1 VVIASLRLEFG
12 LRHLTLNLETTM
24 TDERMALI
32 ELIEKG
38 ADADL
43 IRDMLA
49 FAAERL
55 MNLEVEALTGAPA
68 GTRSPDRLTHRN
80 GYRERA
86 WDTRAGRIDL
96 AIPKLRKGSYFPVF
110 LEPRRTAEKALT
122 AVIQEAYVH
131 GISTRSVDDL
141 VKAMGASGI
150 SKSQVSRL
158 CEEIDERVNAFLA
171 RPIEGEWPYLW
182 IDATYLKTREAGR
195 IVSTAVI
202 LAVGVNSDGRREVL
216 GIATGASEAEPFW
229 TAFLRQLA
237 DRGLRGVKLVIA
249 DDHKGLRAAATRVF
263 HASHQRCRVHWMRNA
278 MAHLAPKQR
287 PAVVAMLKT
296 IFAQET
302 AEAAREQW
310 TSVADALR
318 ERCPKLVELMDRSRE
333 EVLVYM
339 SFPREHWAQIASTNP
354 LERLN
359 GEIKRRADVV
369 GIFPNDRAVIRLV
382 GALMLEQNDEG
393 AVSRRYMS
401 LESLGALSDDPVRRL
416 SAVTA

>member
-1 VVIASLRLEFG
+1 
-12 LRHLTLNLETTM
+12 
-24 TDERMALI
+24 MALI

-55 MNLEVEALTGAPA
+55 MNLEVDALTGAPA
-68 GTRSPDRLTHRN
+68 GVRSPDRLNQRN

-86 WDTRAGRIDL
+86 WDTRVGRIDL
-96 AIPKLRKGSYFPVF
+96 SIPKLRKGSYFPVF

-141 VKAMGASGI
+141 VKAMGMTGI

-202 LAVGVNSDGRREVL
+202 LAVAVNTDGRREVL

-249 DDHKGLRAAATRVF
+249 DDHKGLRAAASRVF
-263 HASHQRCRVHWMRNA
+263 HAAQQRCRVHWMRNA

-296 IFAQET
+296 IFAQDT

-318 ERCPKLVELMDRSRE
+318 ERCPKLTELMDRSRE

-339 SFPREHWAQIASTNP
+339 SFPREHWPQIASTNP

-382 GALMLEQNDEG
+382 GALMLEQNDEW
-393 AVSRRYMS
+393 AVSRHYMS
-401 LESLGALSDDPVRRL
+401 LESLSALSDDPVHRL